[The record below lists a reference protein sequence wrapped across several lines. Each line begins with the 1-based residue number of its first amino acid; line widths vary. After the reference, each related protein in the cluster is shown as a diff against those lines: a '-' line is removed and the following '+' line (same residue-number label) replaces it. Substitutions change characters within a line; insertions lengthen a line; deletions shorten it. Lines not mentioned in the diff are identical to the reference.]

1 MNVTLGVPRIKEI
14 INAAKTIATPIITAS
29 LINNRSEPSARV
41 VAGRIE
47 RTTIGDIA
55 KSIKVVYDPTDVFVE
70 VHFDLAAINSAQLE
84 LSLESI
90 REDIVSKGALPS
102 RLKLKQ
108 ESIEIRGKDMLLIR
122 SGSVTTHESLWF
134 DLQLIKSHL
143 AAVPVR
149 GVKQAKR
156 VVINKSTSDDELSL
170 LVEGY
175 GLQEVMNTL
184 GVKGEETI
192 GNHVAEVQAVLG
204 IEAARQIIVGEVL
217 KIMKHHGI
225 NVDNRHVQLL
235 GDCMTN
241 TGDVLGINRFGISK
255 MRQSTLMLASFE
267 KTSDHLFDAAVH
279 NRLDSV
285 EGVSESIIMGNP
297 MQVGTGLFKLLY
309 SIPETEIESEIKGSA
324 RTPLLVEII
333 EPLIEETDVVSKRK
347 RNKQ

>member
-1 MNVTLGVPRIKEI
+1 M
-14 INAAKTIATPIITAS
+14 
-29 LINNRSEPSARV
+29 
-41 VAGRIE
+41 AGRIE
-47 RTTIGDIA
+47 RTSIGDIA
-55 KSIKVVYDPTDVFVE
+55 KYIKVVYDPSDVFVLIK
-70 VHFDLAAINSAQLE
+70 FDLAAINSAQLE

-90 REDIVSKGALPS
+90 REEIVAKGALPA
-102 RLKLKQ
+102 RLKLKP
-108 ESIEIRGKDMLLIR
+108 EFIEIRGKDKLLVR
-122 SGSVTTHESLWF
+122 PSNVTTNESLWF

-156 VVINKSTSDDELSL
+156 VVINKAAVKGTAQEEFSL

-184 GVKGEETI
+184 GVNGEETI

-225 NVDNRHVQLL
+225 GVDNRHVQLL

-297 MQVGTGLFKLLY
+297 MQLGTGLFKLLY
-309 SIPETEIESEIKGSA
+309 DIPEDEIAAEVGAGANK
-324 RTPLLVEII
+324 PLLVDIVESIVD
-333 EPLIEETDVVSKRK
+333 ETDNSKRK
-347 RNKQ
+347 RNI